1 MSDVLQRQE
10 GVGSGQKRSRKV
22 VVMTVLLW
30 VVQVFLAAN
39 FLFAG
44 SFKLFETDQMLAQFY
59 PGMPNGF
66 LRFIAV
72 CEMLGALGL
81 VGPGIV
87 RRWRW
92 LTPLAA
98 CGLLVIMV
106 GAVVYSVVMFG
117 WMMAISPLVG
127 AVLSAV
133 IVYGRRDWG
142 FWWGQPQS

>member
-1 MSDVLQRQE
+1 MSDVLQSQE
-10 GVGSGQKRSRKV
+10 GTGSGQKRSRKV

-44 SFKLFETDQMLAQFY
+44 GFKLFGTDQMLAQFY

-72 CEMLGALGL
+72 CEILGALGL

-133 IVYGRRDWG
+133 IAYGRRDWG
-142 FWWGQPQS
+142 FWWGQTRS